1 MKKGYITI
9 KGNEYPCRFT
19 MGAMLEVKNRTGVD
33 LVKGTDA
40 ERMDFA
46 FMAMLLFCCLLSSCR
61 ADGVEMPVKDEMAL
75 ADHLQPEDFVKWQ
88 QLNLDTV
95 PPEDSKKKNP
105 A

>member
-1 MKKGYITI
+1 
-9 KGNEYPCRFT
+9 

-33 LVKGTDA
+33 LAKGTEA

-46 FMAMLLFCCLLSSCR
+46 FMATLLFCCLLSACR

-75 ADHLQPEDFVKWQ
+75 ADLLQPGDFVEWQ
-88 QLNLDTV
+88 QLNLAAV
-95 PPEDSKKKNP
+95 PAEDSKKKNP